1 MRVAE
6 LHGAM
11 LDYWVAQIERT
22 AGVLVILRDG
32 ACFLDGGGKQRL
44 FAPSLDWAHG
54 GEILERESISTVKMY
69 GEWRAGY
76 GFNVGTEYGEPCH
89 ELKHEQIGKTPLQA
103 AMRAYVASKF
113 GDEVP
118 DMADAQPGSAG

>member
-1 MRVAE
+1 MRVRDLE
-6 LHGAM
+6 GAL

-54 GEILERESISTVKMY
+54 GPIIERERIGVDY
-69 GEWRAGY
+69 CGY
-76 GFNVGTEYGEPCH
+76 NTWKAVLTEENGLIVGAAM
-89 ELKHEQIGKTPLQA
+89 PLVMHGDTALVA

-113 GDEVP
+113 GDEVR

>member
-1 MRVAE
+1 MLVE
-6 LHGAM
+6 KLGGAL
-11 LDYWVAQIERT
+11 LDYWVAR
-22 AGVLVILRDG
+22 AMRDG
-32 ACFLDGGGKQRL
+32 EAAYFEQDENWHATLNGV
-44 FAPSLDWAHG
+44 PVHYSTDWAQAG
-54 GEILERESISTVKMY
+54 PILENESISTVKMY

-118 DMADAQPGSAG
+118 DMADAQSGSAG